1 MRLPTRLALVGVA
14 TLAATL
20 AVVAMLTYQL
30 VRVSGRQD
38 VDATL
43 ERELSGLVASLTEG
57 APAGGRATAA
67 LQDAATTYLALNPGS
82 DRHMAVIEIAGQRA
96 RNQEGP
102 PALVGLER
110 AGRLPSGEAGRID
123 TVGTPAGDVRV
134 LAAAIEADGRP
145 VGTATIV
152 GTLDDARAAASTA
165 LTRIALAGAIGLAL
179 GGAALT
185 FATRRALAPVVGL
198 AGAARATK
206 GADLGARVPETGRP
220 DEIGELAREFNRML
234 DRIAA
239 DAEDR
244 RRLLSAVSHELRTP
258 LAVARGHLEVFEAQ
272 GAGDA
277 ATAELAGV
285 LRTELD
291 RLTRVVADLSTVASG
306 DGAYGIEA
314 GPVFVPDVL
323 DDLRER
329 VAGLG
334 LAGVEVAPGAP
345 VVVAVD
351 QDRVAQSLLNLV
363 VNATT
368 HNPEGTSV
376 AVAADADGAA
386 VTFTVRDDGPGIDPA
401 VRDRAFEPF
410 VTTRAGGSERL
421 SGLGLAVVRS
431 LTEAQGGTVELA
443 TGPGGTSVGLRF
455 PQLG

>member
-1 MRLPTRLALVGVA
+1 VRLPTRLALVGVA

-20 AVVAMLTYQL
+20 AAVALLTYQL
-30 VRVSGRQD
+30 VGVSGRQD

-43 ERELSGLVASLTEG
+43 ERELSGLVAGLTEDV
-57 APAGGRATAA
+57 PEGGRTTAA
-67 LQDAATTYLALNPGS
+67 LQEAAARSLALNPGS
-82 DRHMAVIEIAGQRA
+82 DRHLAVIEVAGRRA
-96 RNQEGP
+96 RNLEGAA
-102 PALVGLER
+102 ALVRLER
-110 AGRLPSGEAGRID
+110 DGRLPAGEVGRLT

-134 LAAAIEADGRP
+134 LAAAIEADGVR

-152 GTLDDARAAASTA
+152 GTLDDARDAASTA
-165 LTRIALAGAIGLAL
+165 LTRIALAGAIGLVL

-185 FATRRALAPVVGL
+185 LATRRALAPVVGL

-206 GADLGARVPETGRP
+206 GDDVGARVPETGRS

-277 ATAELAGV
+277 AVAELAGV
-285 LRTELD
+285 VRTELD
-291 RLTRVVADLSTVASG
+291 RLALVVGDLTAVASG
-306 DGAYGIEA
+306 EEGYGIDA

-351 QDRVAQSLLNLV
+351 QGRVAQSLLNLV

-368 HNPEGTSV
+368 HNPAGTSV
-376 AVAADADGAA
+376 AVSAEADGDA
-386 VTFTVRDDGPGIDPA
+386 VTFTVRDDGPGIDA
-401 VRDRAFEPF
+401 SVRDRAFEPF
-410 VTTRAGGSERL
+410 VTSRAGGAARL
-421 SGLGLAVVRS
+421 SGLGLAVVKS
-431 LTEAQGGTVELA
+431 LTEAQGGTVRLD
-443 TGPGGTSVGLRF
+443 TGPGGTAVALTF